1 MIEKLDITIGPVER
15 LITQEDLVGVL
26 QYEGYTVRVRTLTYW
41 RSEGLIGGL
50 LRVGNTYYV
59 EPEDQVKVIELCK
72 TRIPELLK
80 IELEGHE
87 FSIERAVITSFE
99 GELVIR
105 LYTKDQ
111 GMLLKVLKEEDR
123 IDAVRRSILEG

>member
-1 MIEKLDITIGPVER
+1 MIG
-15 LITQEDLVGVL
+15 DL
-26 QYEGYTVRVRTLTYW
+26 YRN
-41 RSEGLIGGL
+41 S
-50 LRVGNTYYV
+50 NTYYL
-59 EPEDQVKVIELCK
+59 EREDQNKIIELCK
-72 TRIPELLK
+72 TRQPELLK

-87 FSIERAVITSFE
+87 FSIQRAVVTSFE

-105 LYTKDQ
+105 LYTKDN

>member
-1 MIEKLDITIGPVER
+1 MIG
-15 LITQEDLVGVL
+15 DL
-26 QYEGYTVRVRTLTYW
+26 YRN
-41 RSEGLIGGL
+41 S
-50 LRVGNTYYV
+50 NTYYL
-59 EPEDQVKVIELCK
+59 EREDQNKIIELCK
-72 TRIPELLK
+72 TRQPELLK

-87 FSIERAVITSFE
+87 FSIQRAVVTSFE

-105 LYTKDQ
+105 LYTDK